1 MVWIH
6 VRPLAKTRINSGG
19 LQINLSAL
27 LPEHM
32 PGQKAEALILLT
44 KVRAMLER
52 QNNYYGWEFV
62 FLGANIDA
70 FETVALFGISQTE
83 PSTIMQISK
92 GRNSSM
98 RWLVKR
104 LASYATAKWYL
115 PIENNALM
123 KTIKNA
129 EIKNSAKILM
139 NHNERGLAFCIFIQ
153 TTFFRL
159 SIYFHTRFGYNK
171 RTKVRWMY

>member
-1 MVWIH
+1 
-6 VRPLAKTRINSGG
+6 
-19 LQINLSAL
+19 
-27 LPEHM
+27 M

-104 LASYATAKWYL
+104 LASYATAK
-115 PIENNALM
+115 
-123 KTIKNA
+123 
-129 EIKNSAKILM
+129 
-139 NHNERGLAFCIFIQ
+139 
-153 TTFFRL
+153 
-159 SIYFHTRFGYNK
+159 
-171 RTKVRWMY
+171 